1 MSIEITQELHKNFV
15 DFSYEANSQRAFP
28 DARDGLKPGQRACL
42 WEFFSKGYSSSKPH
56 VKSAKVSG
64 GVIGSWWP
72 HGDTAVYE
80 TFARMSQP
88 WINNIPEVDWHG
100 ANGSQIG
107 GPECASARYT
117 EARLSKASEKGFF
130 SNIKKNTVNMIP
142 NFSEDDEWP
151 ELFPAIFPRL
161 FVNGSQGIGV
171 TIANVW
177 VPGNLG
183 EFAQKV
189 VEYLDTGKVR
199 CDDIYPDFPTGG
211 VIINKNEIKNIYE
224 TGKGR
229 VVLRAKTSIEGN
241 SILIHELPYQVYAEP
256 FIDSVK
262 ELVIKEELKGIKDIY
277 NKSDK
282 KRILIE
288 IECDSAPITVLNNLF
303 AATDLQKVYSPNQ
316 YALVSKVPQLLTLKD
331 YIKVYVNHNIECI
344 VKEYEYDLAN
354 ALNKLEIVEG
364 LIKAIANIDDIIQ
377 LIRSSESTEQARQNL
392 IKVYEFT
399 INQAKAIVDMKLGRL
414 AKLEG
419 VELNKDKAEL
429 EEIKNRCSAFL
440 ASDQKQKTEFLSRLQ
455 TFVKEFGYTR
465 RTEVIQVSSSKEEK
479 EIEFV
484 EPEKCVVIMTE
495 GGLIKRVP
503 SSSFRTQRRNGKG
516 VKTQDDITHAVIRT
530 NTIDSLMIF
539 SNQGKMYRLLVN
551 DIPEGSNTTKG
562 QSIKSLVPME
572 AHEEPEVM
580 YSIYRDTDAQFVLF
594 ITKNGLVKKTT
605 LDEYVKTKKKTGI
618 AAINLREGDSLA
630 AVSLIKDEPLILVTA
645 KGMCIRFN
653 STEIGATGRTSIG
666 IKGIELAEGDSV
678 IAALPLRDSK
688 DNLAIFSTS
697 GLGKQIDLKELPI
710 QKRAGKGMLCY
721 KPNETTGL
729 VAAATLMN
737 NEDTL
742 LILGE
747 KSSICVSGADI
758 PILSR
763 ASIGNQIIK
772 GSRINSVSKV

>member
-189 VEYLDTGKVR
+189 VEYLDTGKVS

-331 YIKVYVNHNIECI
+331 YIKVYVDHNIECI

-440 ASDQKQKTEFLSRLQ
+440 ASDQEQKTEFLSRLQ
-455 TFVKEFGYTR
+455 IFVKEFGYAR

-516 VKTQDDITHAVIRT
+516 IKTQDDITHAVIRT

-678 IAALPLRDSK
+678 IAALPLRDAK
-688 DNLAIFSTS
+688 DNLANFSTS
-697 GLGKQIDLKELPI
+697 GLGKQIDLKELPM

>member
-189 VEYLDTGKVR
+189 VEYLDTGKVS

-331 YIKVYVNHNIECI
+331 YIKVYVDHNIECI

-440 ASDQKQKTEFLSRLQ
+440 ASDQEQKTEFLSRLQ
-455 TFVKEFGYTR
+455 IFVKEFGYAR

-516 VKTQDDITHAVIRT
+516 IKTQDDITHAVIRT

-678 IAALPLRDSK
+678 IAALPLRDAK

-697 GLGKQIDLKELPI
+697 GLGKQIDLKELPM